1 MWQIYLIF
9 TVCLIGACSDQR
21 IYDFGQSL
29 GESMADCE
37 ALTSFHER
45 KKCVADFDKDYATY
59 HRERKAL

>member
-1 MWQIYLIF
+1 MQQIHLVF

-21 IYDFGQSL
+21 IYDFRQSL

-45 KKCVADFDKDYATY
+45 QKCVADFERNFVTY